1 VPVFLFEVRDRTRPK
16 GPDASFAG
24 SVQCVVLHD
33 SAEEALASIKEFVP
47 HADVSLSKETADL
60 TRLRLWP
67 SLRASRDYTG
77 KKRVSSNVRRPARVC
92 RGKKRIFALIL

>member
-1 VPVFLFEVRDRTRPK
+1 MPVFLFEVRDRTRPK

-47 HADVSLSKETADL
+47 HADVSLSKETADPNKTAAMAL
-60 TRLRLWP
+60 VKGKPRLYR
-67 SLRASRDYTG
+67 
-77 KKRVSSNVRRPARVC
+77 
-92 RGKKRIFALIL
+92 